1 MEIRNRLKKENF
13 SIYFHNGVEIEF
25 DDETLLGQLF
35 GPEIINEQGVV
46 QVDVFLPSAA
56 LVTIKSESN
65 FEILEASG
73 KILSLDVGPKNSK
86 TVDLKRIGYLVS
98 LFSNCMFLNPN
109 NIFNMNSNCF
119 NLLDMRNLQEQVKK
133 HSVTKNCFHLSLFC
147 LNKLL

>member
-13 SIYFHNGVEIEF
+13 SIFIHKSFEIEF

-73 KILSLDVGPKNSK
+73 EILSLGPENSK